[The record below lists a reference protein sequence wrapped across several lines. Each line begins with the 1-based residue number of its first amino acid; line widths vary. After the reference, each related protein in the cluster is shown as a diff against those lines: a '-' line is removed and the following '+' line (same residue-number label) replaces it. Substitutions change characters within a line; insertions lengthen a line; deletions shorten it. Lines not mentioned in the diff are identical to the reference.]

1 MAAPVN
7 WPLAVVSVILD
18 TMRTIVNLSKRP
30 FSNRR
35 LFWIIIG
42 SAALVTAWFAFW
54 ITAEKSL
61 VTARADRIT
70 QLVRDKDEQISELKQ
85 KQQQEE
91 KDAKQIVLSQ
101 EQMFEL
107 AAARRLIGSKAFSW
121 NRLISD
127 LEKFVPNNT
136 RIADLKFSE
145 VYNAGQGVAASV
157 EIKAVGKSADQ
168 LTEMMTKLNESGGL
182 FIIGKTGQDQ
192 MDERNE
198 IPFTIN
204 VIYRPQGGDL
214 Q

>member
-1 MAAPVN
+1 
-7 WPLAVVSVILD
+7 
-18 TMRTIVNLSKRP
+18 MRTTVNLSKRP

-42 SAALVTAWFAFW
+42 TVALVTAWFAFW

-61 VTARADRIT
+61 VTARANQRA
-70 QLVRDKDEQISELKQ
+70 QAVRDKEELIRDLKEKREQKD
-85 KQQQEE
+85 KEE
-91 KDAKQIVLSQ
+91 KQIVLSQ

-121 NRLISD
+121 NRLLGD

-136 RIADLKFSE
+136 RIANLKLSE
-145 VYNAGQGVAASV
+145 VYTVGQGTAASV
-157 EIKAVGKSADQ
+157 EIKAIGKSADQ

-182 FIIGKTGQDQ
+182 FVIGKTGQDQ

-198 IPFTIN
+198 VPFTIN